1 MANGLATALLRTSG
15 MAVVVDNEE
24 LLDTTDTDTIA
35 GYRKELMM
43 QEEVSQ
49 DTIHEDHLEEE
60 IDDNRGRTVI
70 PRGILDHLGILRNPQ
85 KGLDMRY
92 HLDLM

>member
-1 MANGLATALLRTSG
+1 MANGLATALLRTAG
-15 MAVVVDNEE
+15 IAVVVDKEE
-24 LLDTTDTDTIA
+24 LLDTTDTDTTA

-70 PRGILDHLGILRNPQ
+70 PREILDHPDILRNPQ
-85 KGLDMRY
+85 MGLDMRY